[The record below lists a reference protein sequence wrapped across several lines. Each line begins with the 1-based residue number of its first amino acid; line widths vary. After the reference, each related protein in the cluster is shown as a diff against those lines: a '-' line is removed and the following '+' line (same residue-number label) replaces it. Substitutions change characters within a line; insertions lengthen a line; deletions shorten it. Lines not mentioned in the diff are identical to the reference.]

1 MTPRRTC
8 WAVALASLL
17 VARAASG
24 QRADSNFVEADQA
37 YDNLDFHDA
46 STLFRRLAATAPRGR
61 ASGELE
67 PVLAYLGASEW
78 FQGLRD
84 SAVSTLRALVILD
97 PRYRPSDL
105 VFPPEITGAFGDV
118 RRLTKVVDIQSSPD
132 TTIQTHEG
140 RFSAWLFASSPHP
153 VTVAVL
159 REDGTTLRALYAG
172 PIGDSLEV
180 HWDGLDSSGTVVTAG
195 TYALSATSRGP
206 DGHAI
211 RTVRVALEISA
222 VPPTLLPPP
231 PPIADSLLLPERVAF
246 RGSGSSLLFGLI
258 DGAFVAALP
267 SIVASGSHPSEGRF
281 VIAAGVGIAGLTGFV
296 ARRGSRPIPENIAVN
311 QRLRQAW
318 QRRADA
324 VTQQN
329 AARRREP
336 ALVIRVGPRVVI
348 EQESF

>member
-1 MTPRRTC
+1 MRRGAS

-24 QRADSNFVEADQA
+24 QRTDSTFAQAVQA
-37 YDNLDFHDA
+37 YDNLDFHNA
-46 STLFRRLAATAPRGR
+46 SALFRRVAATAPRGR
-61 ASGELE
+61 APGELE

-78 FQGLRD
+78 FEGLRD
-84 SAVSTLRALVILD
+84 SAVSTFRGLVILD

-118 RRLTKVVDIQSSPD
+118 RRLTKVLDIMSSLD
-132 TTIQTHEG
+132 TTIQTREG
-140 RFSAWLFASSPHP
+140 RFSAWLVASSPHP

-180 HWDGLDSSGTVVTAG
+180 HWDGLDSSGTAVAAG

-211 RTVRVALEISA
+211 RTARAALDISVVAPA
-222 VPPTLLPPP
+222 LLPLPA
-231 PPIADSLLLPERVAF
+231 PIADSLLLPERVAM
-246 RGSGSSLLFGLI
+246 RGSSTSLLAGLV
-258 DGAFVAALP
+258 DGALVAALP
-267 SIVASGSHPSEGRF
+267 SIVASGSHPSGGRF
-281 VIAAGVGIAGLTGFV
+281 VIAAGVGVAGLVGFV
-296 ARRGSRPIPENIAVN
+296 AHRGSHPIPENIAVN

-318 QRRADA
+318 QRRVDA

-329 AARRREP
+329 AARRRDP